1 MPIAKALELRRLTM
15 MIRTTT
21 TTRDVQATFFAQGR
35 RRLNAA
41 QVPGP
46 RKGIGVSH
54 REVPCRVVRARR
66 HRGGDHSPERHHAL
80 LADRL
85 VDHSE
90 GLLPD
95 FTIRHQMSRFS
106 LLLEPLRCL
115 GLRSPLRSTRR
126 GCVLEP
132 YPARTLV
139 LQKRGRVA
147 VQSLLQSAC
156 VRVDFKPLEN
166 KQCSHGSSPPGKL
179 HAFHGK
185 PNASWRSL
193 SFTSLPVNNDD
204 GKKSYPTG
212 HNPCTPCG
220 RSECRRLRAASDTN
234 EVHGDWTSE
243 NSARP

>member
-1 MPIAKALELRRLTM
+1 M
-15 MIRTTT
+15 
-21 TTRDVQATFFAQGR
+21 
-35 RRLNAA
+35 NAA

-54 REVPCRVVRARR
+54 REVPYRVVRARR
-66 HRGGDHSPERHHAL
+66 HRDGDHSPERHHAL

-106 LLLEPLRCL
+106 FLEPLRCL

-126 GCVLEP
+126 GRVLEP

-139 LQKRGRVA
+139 LQKRGRGGTIR
-147 VQSLLQSAC
+147 SLQSAR
-156 VRVDFKPLEN
+156 VRVDFNSLGKINNVLMVHLPLGS
-166 KQCSHGSSPPGKL
+166 CTPFMGSATPHGIPLPLLRFRSTTTTARSPIRRG
-179 HAFHGK
+179 
-185 PNASWRSL
+185 
-193 SFTSLPVNNDD
+193 TS
-204 GKKSYPTG
+204 
-212 HNPCTPCG
+212 PCTPCG

-234 EVHGDWTSE
+234 
-243 NSARP
+243 